1 MRLTIYIPTFQRG
14 ELVNCLESILPQLN
28 DQARLI
34 VSDNDPEQSA
44 RKYCQDARILYS
56 HNFLNVGAD
65 GNCLRSLNFTNDDY
79 LWVFGDDDIM
89 LPGAIEA
96 TLNMMNGQD
105 RIIHLGERHGEV
117 TAGFNG
123 TTADWMAALE
133 DKSMVV
139 ASTLC
144 SMNVWRREA
153 LDAANGI
160 RGLDT
165 RNVMCWAGLDAMTVT
180 VADTPHVHVGRN
192 HPYPFPDFIRSM
204 DLYLV
209 ALRSRHGNKTPFTMR
224 DANRWN
230 YANA

>member
-1 MRLTIYIPTFQRG
+1 MKLTIYIPTYQRP
-14 ELVNCLESILPQLN
+14 ELSACLESILPQLTP
-28 DQARLI
+28 DCRLL

-44 RKYCQDARILYS
+44 RPLCQDARILYS

-65 GNCLRSLNFTNDDY
+65 GNCLRSLNYTYDDY

-89 LPGAIEA
+89 LPGAIKA

-105 RIIHLGERHGEV
+105 RIIHVGERHGEV
-117 TAGFNG
+117 NFGFDG
-123 TTADWMAALE
+123 LIADWMDGLQ

-144 SMNVWRREA
+144 TMNVWRTA
-153 LDAANGI
+153 ILDAAKGV

-165 RNVMCWAGLDAMTVT
+165 RNVMCWAGIEAKNVT
-180 VADTPHVHVGRN
+180 VANQPYVRVGRE
-192 HPYPFPDFIRSM
+192 HPYPFPYFTRSM
-204 DLYLV
+204 DEYII
-209 ALRSRHGNKTPFTMR
+209 AMRIRCGNKQPFTMR

-230 YANA
+230 YTNA

>member
-1 MRLTIYIPTFQRG
+1 M
-14 ELVNCLESILPQLN
+14 
-28 DQARLI
+28 
-34 VSDNDPEQSA
+34 
-44 RKYCQDARILYS
+44 DALK
-56 HNFLNVGAD
+56 
-65 GNCLRSLNFTNDDY
+65 
-79 LWVFGDDDIM
+79 
-89 LPGAIEA
+89 
-96 TLNMMNGQD
+96 
-105 RIIHLGERHGEV
+105 
-117 TAGFNG
+117 
-123 TTADWMAALE
+123 

-180 VADTPHVHVGRN
+180 VADTPYVNVGRN

-209 ALRSRHGNKTPFTMR
+209 AMRSRHRNKTLFTMR

>member
-44 RKYCQDARILYS
+44 RRYCQDARILYS

-89 LPGAIEA
+89 LEGAIDE
-96 TLNMMNGQD
+96 TLKLMRGQD
-105 RIIHLGERHGEV
+105 RIIHVGDRHGEV
-117 TAGFNG
+117 PFGFDGSTAEWVDGL
-123 TTADWMAALE
+123 A

-144 SMNVWRREA
+144 SMNVWRTQA
-153 LDAANGI
+153 LDAMQGI
-160 RGLDT
+160 RGLDS
-165 RNVMCWAGLDAMTVT
+165 RNVMCWAGVGAASVT
-180 VADTPHVHVGRN
+180 VASRPLVRVGRS
-192 HPYPFPDFIRSM
+192 HPYPFPWFTRSM
-204 DLYLV
+204 DHYLM
-209 ALRSRHGNKTPFTMR
+209 ALRVHHGCQSRFTMR
-224 DANRWN
+224 ETNHWN
-230 YANA
+230 YTNA